1 MENVSSLGADLENS
15 SMKSTVLAVLALFFA
30 VAAQAQGA
38 FTVRPGDTL
47 AIEVLED
54 PQLNREVLVLPDGS
68 INFPF
73 AGSLRVAGRSV
84 SQVESAIESAIAPN
98 FASTPNV
105 FVTVQTLR
113 DPDED
118 DDGPTINVFFL
129 GEVNAPGAQELPR
142 GTTFLQGLSVGGGLT
157 PFAAEKRVQLRRIS
171 PKTGRAQLVQINYR
185 ALTRG
190 AAMSRDIVLADGDVI
205 LVPSRG
211 LFE

>member
-1 MENVSSLGADLENS
+1 
-15 SMKSTVLAVLALFFA
+15 MKSMVLAVLALFFA
-30 VAAQAQGA
+30 VAAHAQGA

-113 DPDED
+113 DTDED
-118 DDGPTINVFFL
+118 DDGPMIDVFFL
-129 GEVNAPGAQELPR
+129 GEVNAPGAQEVPR
-142 GTTFLQGLSVGGGLT
+142 GTTFLQALAVGGGLT

-171 PKTGRAQLVQINYR
+171 PKTGRSQLVKINYR

-190 AAMSRDIVLADGDVI
+190 AGISRDIVLSDGDVI